1 MNFKGNPNKKFEGVF
16 ALLLTPFHEDG
27 SIDWPAY
34 ERYVEW
40 QLSFEPQ
47 GLFAVCGSSEMKWLS
62 LTERLELMKR
72 TVKLAG
78 KTPVVATGNLEVPA
92 MQEEELKQAL
102 GTGIHGV
109 VLVPPPGMGKNQSK
123 LAEHFGRLADIADR
137 PVVLYEWPLVE
148 PYEINPAVYAGLT
161 EQGNVIG
168 IKDTTCTLE
177 GITAKIQAAPD
188 SIVYQANT
196 PFMLEAIRQGA
207 KGMMAVVSAAGG
219 RTVADFWK
227 AASHGSS
234 NAERLH
240 REIVYLDALLRFGY
254 PSSAKMLAALQ
265 GIPMGLSV
273 RSGGFA
279 SLEAKKALE
288 VWLQSVNA

>member
-1 MNFKGNPNKKFEGVF
+1 MNIEGKSNQKFEGMF

-40 QLSFEPQ
+40 QLSFEPH

-62 LTERLELMKR
+62 QTERLELMKR

-78 KTPVVATGNLEVPA
+78 NTPVVATGNLEAPA
-92 MQEEELKQAL
+92 MQEEELKQAM
-102 GTGIHGV
+102 GTGITGV
-109 VLVPPPGMGKNQSK
+109 VLVPPPGMGEDQRK
-123 LAEHFGRLADIADR
+123 LAEHFGRLAEIADR
-137 PVVLYEWPLVE
+137 PVILYEWPLVE
-148 PYEINPAVYAGLT
+148 PYEIDPGVYARLT
-161 EQGNVIG
+161 ERGNVIG

-196 PFMLEAIRQGA
+196 PFMLEAIRRGA

-219 RTVADFWK
+219 RVVADFWRE
-227 AASHGSS
+227 ATQGSS
-234 NAERLH
+234 RAEQIH
-240 REIVYLDALLRFGY
+240 RELVYLDALLRFGY

-265 GIPMGLSV
+265 GVPMGLSA
-273 RSGGFA
+273 RSGGFIA
-279 SLEAKKALE
+279 PETKKALE
-288 VWLQSVNA
+288 VWLETDNA

>member
-1 MNFKGNPNKKFEGVF
+1 LNIEGNPTKKFEGVF
-16 ALLLTPFHEDG
+16 ALLLTPFHKDG

-62 LTERLELMKR
+62 QTERLELMKR

-78 KTPVVATGNLEVPA
+78 NTPVVATGNLEAPA
-92 MQEEELKQAL
+92 MQEEELKQAMD
-102 GTGIHGV
+102 TGIHGV
-109 VLVPPPGMGKNQSK
+109 VLVPPPGMGKDQSK
-123 LAEHFGRLADIADR
+123 LADHFGRLAEIADR
-137 PVVLYEWPLVE
+137 PVILYEWPLVE
-148 PYEINPAVYAGLT
+148 PYEIDPGVYAGLT
-161 EQGNVIG
+161 EEGNVIG

-219 RTVADFWK
+219 RRVADFWREV
-227 AASHGSS
+227 SQGSS
-234 NAERLH
+234 RAEQMH
-240 REIVYLDALLRFGY
+240 RELVYLDALLRFGY
-254 PSSAKMLAALQ
+254 PTSAKLLAALQ
-265 GIPMGLSV
+265 GVPMGLSA
-273 RSGGFA
+273 RSGGFIA
-279 SLEAKKALE
+279 TETKKALE
-288 VWLQSVNA
+288 VWLEIVNA